1 MRSCPSTDPI
11 DEPGGGLGR
20 REFLGAAAGGA
31 AAALLRP
38 LSLSAD
44 SPRVAGETVR
54 VRGVVRDEAG
64 RGLGGLA
71 VSDGLQVE
79 FTDEEGRYELLT
91 NTRSTHVHLSL
102 PPGYRIPMNPEGT
115 ARFYEPIRPDA
126 RGEMEAVFDLER
138 DPAGDR
144 GHVLLL
150 LADPQ
155 TEDDYEM
162 TLFHEETVPDA
173 RAVVEGLGGAH
184 AFGIGCGDLM
194 FDDLTMFPDYERACR
209 RIGVPFFQVLGNHD
223 LDLEA
228 RTTEAASAVYREHFG
243 PEHFSFD
250 RGEVH
255 YVVLNNVFWHG
266 RGYVGYIS
274 DAQLQWLRRDLA
286 RIEPG
291 RTVIVAIHIPV
302 GNTMDRRL
310 DGNVPVG
317 FTTQN
322 REALYEVLAPYQAYI
337 LSGHMHEKEHI
348 IEGSIHE
355 QVNGAVCGAWWSGP
369 ICWDGTPN
377 GYGIFHIR
385 GEEVSWQYKSVG
397 YDLDHQMR
405 VYPHGIHPE
414 RPDEIVANIWDWDPS
429 WEVVWYEDG
438 ERRGPMRQEMGLD
451 PLSIEL
457 HQGGDRPERRRWV
470 EPRNTDHLFF
480 APASRAAGEIVV
492 EARDRFGRLHTAR
505 PLPMAEHQA
514 RLEAAH
520 PLSTALR
527 PSSGARV

>member
-1 MRSCPSTDPI
+1 MSRRGKFEGI
-11 DEPGGGLGR
+11 DR
-20 REFLGAAAGGA
+20 REFLGAVAGGA
-31 AAALLRP
+31 AALLAHPGR
-38 LSLSAD
+38 LSAAVRGRD
-44 SPRVAGETVR
+44 GELVR
-54 VRGVVRDEAG
+54 VRGVVRGEGG
-64 RGLGGLA
+64 RGLEDVA
-71 VSDGLQVE
+71 VSDGLQVVRTE
-79 FTDEEGRYELLT
+79 AEGRFELVT
-91 NTRSTHVHLSL
+91 TTRATHVHVSL
-102 PPGYRIPMNPEGT
+102 PSGYRIPVNPAGT
-115 ARFYEPIRPDA
+115 ARFYEPVRPDA
-126 RGEMEAVFDLER
+126 RGEMDVAFELER
-138 DPAGDR
+138 DRHGDHD
-144 GHVLLL
+144 HVLLL

-155 TEDDYEM
+155 TEDEYEM

-173 RAVVEGLGGAH
+173 RQVVEGLGGAH

-228 RTTEAASAVYREHFG
+228 KTTEAASAVYREHFG

-266 RGYVGYIS
+266 RGYVGYVTEH
-274 DAQLQWLRRDLA
+274 QLDWLRRDLA

-291 RTVIVAIHIPV
+291 RTVVVAIHIPV

-310 DGNVPVG
+310 SGDVPVG

-322 REALYEVLAPYQAYI
+322 REALYEVLAPYTAHI

-377 GYGIFHIR
+377 GYGIFHVR

-397 YDLDHQMR
+397 FDLDHQLR
-405 VYPHGIHPE
+405 VYPHGASPH
-414 RPDEIVANIWDWDPS
+414 RPDEIVANVWDWDPS
-429 WEVVWYEDG
+429 WEVFWYEDG
-438 ERRGPMRQEMGLD
+438 ERKGSMRREMGLD

-457 HQGGDRPERRRWV
+457 HQGEDRPTRRRWV

-480 APASRAAGEIVV
+480 APASRSAREIVV
-492 EARDRFGRLHTAR
+492 EARDRFGRIFTGRPTPVAR
-505 PLPMAEHQA
+505 HEA
-514 RLEAAH
+514 RLERAH
-520 PLSTALR
+520 PLSTAMR
-527 PSSGARV
+527 PSARIRAS